1 MKDDSFQSRN
11 WHLFLLI
18 VLSWLSSQE
27 QKFRFG
33 GNKSSKM
40 KLFLDSEG
48 FGFALLNV
56 RSLVTASNRYMY
68 EINICIYLSYIC
80 MQCSN
85 NIWISFNE
93 LFNILCA
100 YLQILLTHINFIYTI
115 KNWLPKNS
123 FVQQFEV
130 RKLYHSCFGTLSQ
143 ENKLFLSF

>member
-1 MKDDSFQSRN
+1 
-11 WHLFLLI
+11 
-18 VLSWLSSQE
+18 
-27 QKFRFG
+27 
-33 GNKSSKM
+33 M

-48 FGFALLNV
+48 FWCALQNG
-56 RSLVTASNRYMY
+56 RSLLTASNRIMY
-68 EINICIYLSYIC
+68 EINICLYLSYIC

-100 YLQILLTHINFIYTI
+100 YLQILLRHINFIYTF

-143 ENKLFLSF
+143 ENKLFPVILIHAYHVSDSTHGWPTFFWGTSHTCGKYIDHLNNG